1 MIALENHDH
10 GQHTSPHILSQ
21 LNQPE
26 QFLPVAD
33 LFAQLSDPTRL
44 RIFWLLCHRESCGVH
59 IAETL
64 GISTQ
69 AAAHHLRLLREKG
82 LICCHRAGKEVHYRS
97 CDTPGCQLLH
107 QMMEQAMD
115 ITCPVTL
122 APEQKELPQRI
133 HDYLMENL
141 DKHIPIEEL
150 SRRFLVNPT
159 TIKAAFKAAYGT
171 SLAAH
176 TRHHRMERAAQLLA
190 QGKLSVAQVA
200 QAVGYESGSKFASA
214 FKAHFGTVPSKY
226 TDQAPKQPCSCT

>member
-1 MIALENHDH
+1 MENHEH
-10 GQHTSPHILSQ
+10 GHHTSPHILSQ

-26 QFLPVAD
+26 QFRGVAE
-33 LFAQLSDPTRL
+33 LFSQLSDPTRL
-44 RIFWLLCHRESCGVH
+44 RIFWLLCHRESCGIH

-69 AAAHHLRLLREKG
+69 AAAHHLRLLRERG
-82 LICCHRAGKEVHYRS
+82 LICCHREGKEVYYRS

-115 ITCPVTL
+115 ITCPKSL
-122 APEQKELPQRI
+122 APEQKELPQQI

-141 DKHIPIEEL
+141 QKHITIEDL

-159 TIKAAFKAAYGT
+159 TIKSVFKAAYGT
-171 SLAAH
+171 SLASH
-176 TRHHRMERAAQLLA
+176 MRHHRMEHAAKLLS
-190 QGKLSVAQVA
+190 QGELSVAQVA
-200 QAVGYESGSKFASA
+200 RSVGYESSSKFTNA

-226 TDQAPKQPCSCT
+226 ANQSPKQPCSCR